1 MSVGFLLDTNVISKL
16 TRPRV
21 EPKVQAWVAAQEF
34 GALQISVVSLGEMEK
49 GFTTMSDLQRRA
61 RLETWLERQLLEL
74 FRGQS
79 LPITQA
85 IAKRWGAFEGR
96 RQIAGRPL
104 SVPDGMIAATA
115 FEHDLTVVTRN
126 AKDFEALW
134 RDDLEPL
141 GSGVSLLVSDHVQVV
156 DRHRP
161 PACIHVLVISSL
173 WFDKIAFHRTQSRE
187 MSPVEYDHFV
197 IPE

>member
-1 MSVGFLLDTNVISKL
+1 
-16 TRPRV
+16 
-21 EPKVQAWVAAQEF
+21 
-34 GALQISVVSLGEMEK
+34 MEK

-126 AKDFEALW
+126 AKDFEAL
-134 RDDLEPL
+134 
-141 GSGVSLLVSDHVQVV
+141 GVTILN
-156 DRHRP
+156 P
-161 PACIHVLVISSL
+161 WEA
-173 WFDKIAFHRTQSRE
+173 A
-187 MSPVEYDHFV
+187 
-197 IPE
+197 